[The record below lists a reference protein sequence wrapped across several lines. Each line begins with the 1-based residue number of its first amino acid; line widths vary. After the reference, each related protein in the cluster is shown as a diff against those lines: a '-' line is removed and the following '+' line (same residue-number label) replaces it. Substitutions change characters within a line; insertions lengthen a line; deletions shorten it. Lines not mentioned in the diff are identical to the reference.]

1 MSSKQFKSA
10 SMKNL
15 WNPAAVSFSNFES
28 LGNTVSSLFE
38 NSPADNMNDREKM
51 KTARQCLH
59 RYIFIICHTIQHFG
73 HHLTANEVKLVQNT
87 CEETLQWMWRGKA
100 ESLEDYRQRILVLL
114 RICTPL
120 MKRLFRAEQQTIIKR
135 KF

>member
-1 MSSKQFKSA
+1 MSSKQIKSA

-15 WNPAAVSFSNFES
+15 RNPVALLNFQS
-28 LGNTVSSLFE
+28 LGKECSSLFA
-38 NSPADNMNDREKM
+38 NNPADKMNDREKM

-73 HHLTANEVKLVQNT
+73 HHLTANELNLVQNI
-87 CEETLQWMWRGKA
+87 CEETLQWMWRGTAK
-100 ESLEDYRQRILVLL
+100 SLEDYRQSIIILL

-120 MKRLFRAEQQTIIKR
+120 MKRLFRAEQQTIIE
-135 KF
+135 